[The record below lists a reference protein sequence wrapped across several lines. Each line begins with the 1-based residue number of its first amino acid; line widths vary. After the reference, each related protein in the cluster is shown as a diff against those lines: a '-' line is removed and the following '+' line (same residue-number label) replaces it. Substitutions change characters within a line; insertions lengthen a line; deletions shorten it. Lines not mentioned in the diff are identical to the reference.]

1 MYAETMKILPTKER
15 NTAIFA
21 DSGPSVARTTS
32 SRRIAFIS
40 DGRGAGVPLGYAID
54 ACSRQQAKIDLMIHG
69 TTDRADIAALENQ
82 IRMAGLDHYYFQLG
96 TKPVDDIIHYI
107 RNQPAL
113 ILLVAIPDDTAAKAL
128 IEEAI
133 PKRAGLM
140 PVPLVLVGDRP
151 PACRTEK
158 TAH

>member
-69 TTDRADIAALENQ
+69 TTDRTDIVALKNQ
-82 IRMAGLDHYYFQLG
+82 IRLAGLDHYYIQLG
-96 TKPVDDIIHYI
+96 TKPVDDIIHYV

-113 ILLVAIPDDTAAKAL
+113 ILLVAIPYDTVAKAL
-128 IEEAI
+128 IDEAI

-158 TAH
+158 TAN